1 MSRKKTGENLIAQ
14 NKKAKHDYFVEDTY
28 EAGLVLTGTEIKS
41 VRAHGVQIIDAFVRI
56 KDGEAWVHNMH
67 IAEFKGGNR
76 FNHTPDR
83 TRKLLLHKKEISRLT
98 GATQQA
104 GYSLI
109 PLKVYLKGGYAKLLV
124 GVCKGK
130 KNYDKRQDLKEKDA
144 KRQIE
149 RALKTSNQRFD

>member
-1 MSRKKTGENLIAQ
+1 MENLIAQ
-14 NKKAKHDYFVEDTY
+14 NKKARHNYFVEDTY

-41 VRAHGVQIIDAFVRI
+41 IRARGVQIVDAFVRI

-76 FNHTPDR
+76 FNHPPDR
-83 TRKLLLHKKEISRLT
+83 TRKLLLHKKEISKLT
-98 GATQQA
+98 GSTQQA

-109 PLKVYLKGGYAKLLV
+109 PLKIYLKDGYAKLLI

-130 KNYDKRQDLKEKDA
+130 KHYDKRQDLKEKDA
-144 KRQIE
+144 KRAIE
-149 RALKTSNQRFD
+149 KALKMRNYG

>member
-1 MSRKKTGENLIAQ
+1 MSTKKTGENLIAQ
-14 NKKAKHDYFVEDTY
+14 NKKARHDYFVEDTY

-41 VRAHGVQIIDAFVRI
+41 VRSHGVQIADSFVRI

-76 FNHTPDR
+76 FNHVPDR
-83 TRKLLLHKKEISRLT
+83 DRKLLLHNKEIIKLIGFSGR
-98 GATQQA
+98 A

-130 KNYDKRQDLKEKDA
+130 KNYDKRNDLKEKDS

-149 RALKTSNQRFD
+149 QALKASSRKYD

>member
-1 MSRKKTGENLIAQ
+1 MFTKKTDENLIAQ
-14 NKKAKHDYFVEDTY
+14 NKKARHDYFVEDTY
-28 EAGLVLTGTEIKS
+28 EAGLVLTGSEIKS
-41 VRAHGVQIIDAFVRI
+41 VRARGVQIVDAFVRI
-56 KDGEAWVHNMH
+56 KGSEAWVHNMH

-76 FNHTPDR
+76 FNHVPDR
-83 TRKLLLHKKEISRLT
+83 ARKLLLHKKEISKLIDSA
-98 GATQQA
+98 GQS

-130 KNYDKRQDLKEKDA
+130 KNYDKRQDLKERDA

-149 RALKTSNQRFD
+149 HALKTASRRLD

>member
-1 MSRKKTGENLIAQ
+1 MSHKKTDESLIAQ
-14 NKKAKHDYFVEDTY
+14 NKKARHEYFVEDTY

-41 VRAHGVQIIDAFVRI
+41 IRAHTVQIVDAYVQI
-56 KDGEAWVHNMH
+56 KNGEAWIHNMH

-76 FNHTPDR
+76 FNHVPDR
-83 TRKLLLHKKEISRLT
+83 MRKLLLHKKEIAKLLGSQ
-98 GATQQA
+98 QQA

-124 GVCKGK
+124 GICKGK

-144 KRQIE
+144 KREVAKAFKVQ
-149 RALKTSNQRFD
+149 NYG

>member
-1 MSRKKTGENLIAQ
+1 MSHKKTDENLVAQ
-14 NKKAKHDYFVEDTY
+14 NKKARHDYFVEETY

-41 VRAHGVQIIDAFVRI
+41 VRAHTLQLVDAYVQVKNGEAFVY
-56 KDGEAWVHNMH
+56 NMH

-83 TRKLLLHKKEISRLT
+83 MRKLLLHKKEIAKLQ
-98 GATQQA
+98 GVAQQA

-109 PLKVYLKGGYAKLLV
+109 PLKVYLKNGYAKLLI

-130 KNYDKRQDLKEKDA
+130 KNYDKRQDLKAQDA
-144 KRQIE
+144 KRDIE
-149 RALKTSNQRFD
+149 KALKSRNYD

>member
-1 MSRKKTGENLIAQ
+1 MVTKKTGENLIAQ
-14 NKKAKHDYFVEDTY
+14 NKKARHEYFVEDTY

-41 VRAHGVQIIDAFVRI
+41 VRAHGVQIVDAFVRI

-76 FNHTPDR
+76 FNHVPDQD
-83 TRKLLLHKKEISRLT
+83 RKLLLHKKEIANLT
-98 GATQQA
+98 GFAGQA

-109 PLKVYLKGGYAKLLV
+109 PLKVYLKGGYAKMLV

-130 KNYDKRQDLKEKDA
+130 KNYDKRQDLKIKDA

-149 RALKTSNQRFD
+149 QALKMSNRRI

>member
-1 MSRKKTGENLIAQ
+1 MSAKKTDENLIAQ
-14 NKKAKHDYFVEDTY
+14 NKKARHDYFVEETY

-41 VRAHGVQIIDAFVRI
+41 IRARTAQIADAYVRI
-56 KDGEAWVHNMH
+56 KDGEAWVLNMH

-83 TRKLLLHKKEISRLT
+83 MRKLLLHKKEIAKLLGVQNQT
-98 GATQQA
+98 GYA
-104 GYSLI
+104 LI
-109 PLKVYLKGGYAKLLV
+109 PLKIYLRGGYAKLLV

-144 KRQIE
+144 RRDMEK
-149 RALKTSNQRFD
+149 ALKSRNYG

>member
-1 MSRKKTGENLIAQ
+1 MSTQKADENLIAQ
-14 NKKAKHDYFVEDTY
+14 NKKARHDYFVEDTY

-41 VRAHGVQIIDAFVRI
+41 VRARGVQIVDAFVRM
-56 KDGEAWVHNMH
+56 KESEAWVHHMH

-76 FNHTPDR
+76 FNHVPDR
-83 TRKLLLHKKEISRLT
+83 ARKLLLHQKEISKLI
-98 GATQQA
+98 GSQQRA

-130 KNYDKRQDLKEKDA
+130 KHYDKRQDLKEKDA
-144 KRQIE
+144 KRAIE
-149 RALKTSNQRFD
+149 KALKTRNG

>member
-1 MSRKKTGENLIAQ
+1 MSHKKTDENLIAQ
-14 NKKAKHDYFVEDTY
+14 NKKARHDYFVEETY

-41 VRAHGVQIIDAFVRI
+41 VRAHTVQLVDAYVQV
-56 KDGEAWVHNMH
+56 KNGEAWVYNMH

-76 FNHTPDR
+76 FNHIPDR
-83 TRKLLLHKKEISRLT
+83 NRKLLLHKKEIAKLLGVS
-98 GATQQA
+98 QQA

-109 PLKVYLKGGYAKLLV
+109 PLKVYLRNGYAKLLV

-144 KRQIE
+144 KRDIE
-149 RALKTSNQRFD
+149 KAMKSRDYN

>member
-1 MSRKKTGENLIAQ
+1 MSTNKTDENLIAQ
-14 NKKAKHDYFVEDTY
+14 NKKAKHDYFVEETY

-41 VRAHGVQIIDAFVRI
+41 VRNHGVQIADAFVRI
-56 KDGEAWVHNMH
+56 NNGEVWVHNMH

-76 FNHTPDR
+76 FNHIPDR
-83 TRKLLLHKKEISRLT
+83 DRKLLLHKKEISKLI
-98 GATQQA
+98 GAGAQA

-109 PLKVYLKGGYAKLLV
+109 PLKMYLKGGYAKLLV

-144 KRQIE
+144 KRDIE
-149 RALKTSNQRFD
+149 KALKSRNYG

>member
-1 MSRKKTGENLIAQ
+1 MSHKKADENLIAQ
-14 NKKAKHDYFVEDTY
+14 NKKARHDYFVEETY

-41 VRAHGVQIIDAFVRI
+41 VRAHTVQLVDAYVQIKNGEAFVY
-56 KDGEAWVHNMH
+56 NMH

-83 TRKLLLHKKEISRLT
+83 PRKLLLHKKEIAKLLGVS
-98 GATQQA
+98 QQA

-109 PLKVYLKGGYAKLLV
+109 PLKVYLKNGYAKLLV

-144 KRQIE
+144 KRDIE
-149 RALKTSNQRFD
+149 KAMKSRDY

>member
-1 MSRKKTGENLIAQ
+1 MSHKKTDENLIAQ
-14 NKKAKHDYFVEDTY
+14 NKKARHDYFVEETY

-41 VRAHGVQIIDAFVRI
+41 VRAHTVQLVDAYVQVKNGEAFVY
-56 KDGEAWVHNMH
+56 NMH
-67 IAEFKGGNR
+67 IAEFKSGNR

-83 TRKLLLHKKEISRLT
+83 MRKLLLHKKEIAKLQ
-98 GATQQA
+98 GVAQQA

-109 PLKVYLKGGYAKLLV
+109 PLKVYLKNGYAKLLI

-144 KRQIE
+144 KRDIE
-149 RALKTSNQRFD
+149 KAMKSRNYG